1 MYYTYNGI
9 KKLITNLINCSNEN
23 EIQPAIDFIKNAVND
38 NDWIK
43 HTSEVVAGIEIAR
56 QILINIFLK

>member
-38 NDWIK
+38 ND
-43 HTSEVVAGIEIAR
+43 
-56 QILINIFLK
+56 

>member
-1 MYYTYNGI
+1 MTNKEY
-9 KKLITNLINCSNEN
+9 KDLIWHLTSAGWDKN
-23 EIQPAIDFIKNAVND
+23 EIQPAIDFIKNAVHDD
-38 NDWIK
+38 NWIK